1 MSTTVDSA
9 APLGHL
15 LREAAAELQW
25 QGFRRSDGRVGC
37 RNLLMV
43 LSTVAL
49 TDRLALD
56 IVGEDT
62 DVTLISGAYPRGLR
76 GADGKRLSRQFLELL
91 RHPNVGAT
99 LLLVHDA
106 AAARLWRE
114 QSATLG
120 RPVEILAFME
130 HDGRAAA
137 IAEGR
142 RKLAKLRLQLPL
154 VRSTARLGD
163 LFLSLECGGSDVSSG
178 VCSNP
183 VIGDLTDLVVGG
195 GGSAVVS
202 ETAEF
207 IGAEPVVV
215 ARTPDPAVRNGILAR
230 IAARERSMNEDD
242 EQDYRGVNPT
252 PENLAGGLTTLVEKS
267 MGAVSKT
274 GSSAFVSAL
283 DFGERPVLPGLHF
296 MDTPFFSPLSLAAM
310 AMSGATIGLFAMGVF
325 NPTGCPLTPIVKV
338 CGNPGTVAR
347 WGDDIDVD
355 LSPMLVGGQSRR
367 WAAERLLQVFHEIYH
382 GSPCAAE
389 RAREGQI
396 MFLQTAECL

>member
-9 APLGHL
+9 GPLGHL
-15 LREAAAELQW
+15 LAGAAEHLDW
-25 QGFRRSDGRVGC
+25 HGYRRSDGRAGC

-49 TDRLALD
+49 TDRLAAD
-56 IVGEDT
+56 IAGSDQ

-76 GADGKRLSRQFLELL
+76 GADNKRLARQFFEMM

-99 LLLVHDA
+99 LLVVHDA
-106 AAARLWRE
+106 GAARLWRE
-114 QSATLG
+114 QTANLG

-130 HDGRAAA
+130 QHGRAAA
-137 IAEGR
+137 LLEGR
-142 RKLAKLRLQLPL
+142 RKLERLRAQLQI
-154 VRSTARLGD
+154 ARTRVGLGE
-163 LFLSLECGGSDVSSG
+163 LFVSLECGGSDVSSG
-178 VCSNP
+178 VCSNS
-183 VIGDLTDLVVGG
+183 VIGDLTDLVVAG

-207 IGAEPVVV
+207 IGAEPVVE
-215 ARTPDPAVRNGILAR
+215 ARTPDLSVRREILAR

-252 PENLAGGLTTLVEKS
+252 PENLAGGLTTLIEKS

-274 GSSAFVSAL
+274 GSSPFVSAL
-283 DFGERPVLPGLHF
+283 EFGERPALPGLHF

-325 NPTGCPLTPIVKV
+325 NPSGCPLTPIVKV
-338 CGNPGTVAR
+338 CGNPASVAR
-347 WGDDIDVD
+347 WGEDIDVD
-355 LSPMLVGGQSRR
+355 LSPMLVGGRSRQ
-367 WAAERLLQVFHEIYH
+367 WAAEHLLMIFHAVYH
-382 GSPCAAE
+382 GHACAAE